1 MLWHTGAMPKRISRP
16 RDVNQAAFE
25 MVRRS
30 TSEQIEVPE
39 VVPETPKPSKY
50 DISAVMAE
58 MGRRGGQIGGK
69 RRLQTMTQKQRTDA
83 AKKAAKARWKKSNK
97 PG

>member
-1 MLWHTGAMPKRISRP
+1 MPKRISRP

-30 TSEQIEVPE
+30 TLEQAKVEPPVATPSEA
-39 VVPETPKPSKY
+39 PKPSKY

-69 RRLQTMTQKQRTDA
+69 RRLETMTSAERKKIAT
-83 AKKAAKARWKKSNK
+83 KAAKVRWKKSK
-97 PG
+97 R

>member
-1 MLWHTGAMPKRISRP
+1 
-16 RDVNQAAFE
+16 VNQAAFE

-30 TSEQIEVPE
+30 TSEQVEAEKPAESVNE
-39 VVPETPKPSKY
+39 SPKPSKY

-69 RRLQTMTQKQRTDA
+69 RRLKTMTQRQRTDV
-83 AKKAAKARWKKSNK
+83 AKKAAKARWAKSK
-97 PG
+97 P